1 MNILKELHKRHSF
14 GSQEIEK
21 NKVEFNYRMYK
32 FVVSTESN
40 KSLLNDLE
48 QTLKELIDKVYSE
61 SSAEEREEQKDL
73 TQVKQ
78 IFNKEEYQ
86 IKAVFTIIT
95 TFIDMLLMKENK
107 IQYI

>member
-1 MNILKELHKRHSF
+1 MNILKELHKMHSV
-14 GSQEIEK
+14 GSKDIEQ
-21 NKVEFNYRMYK
+21 NKVEFNYRNYK
-32 FVVSTESN
+32 FIVSTENN
-40 KSLLNDLE
+40 KLLLNDLE
-48 QTLKELIDKVYSE
+48 QTLKELIDKVFSE
-61 SSAEEREEQKDL
+61 SSEKAREEQKDL

-78 IFNKEEYQ
+78 IFKEEEYQ

>member
-1 MNILKELHKRHSF
+1 MNILKELHKMHSI
-14 GSQEIEK
+14 GTKEIEK

-32 FVVSTESN
+32 FVASTESN

-48 QTLKELIDKVYSE
+48 KTLKELIDKVFSE
-61 SSAEEREEQKDL
+61 RSEKEREKQKDL

-78 IFNKEEYQ
+78 IFKKEEYQ
-86 IKAVFTIIT
+86 IKAVFTLIT
-95 TFIDMLLMKENK
+95 TFINMLLRKENK

>member
-1 MNILKELHKRHSF
+1 MILKELHKMHSA
-14 GSQEIEK
+14 GIKEIEK

-32 FVVSTESN
+32 FVASTESN

-48 QTLKELIDKVYSE
+48 KTLKELIDKVFSE
-61 SSAEEREEQKDL
+61 SSEKEREKQKDL

-78 IFNKEEYQ
+78 IFKKEEYQ

-95 TFIDMLLMKENK
+95 TFIDMLLIKENK